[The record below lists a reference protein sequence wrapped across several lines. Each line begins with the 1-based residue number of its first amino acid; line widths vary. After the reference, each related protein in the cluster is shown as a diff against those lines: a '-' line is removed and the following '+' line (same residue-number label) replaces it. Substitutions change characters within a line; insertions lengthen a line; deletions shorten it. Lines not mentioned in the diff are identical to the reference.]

1 VRPLLAVCALA
12 LLLGACDGGG
22 SPSASSTITTT
33 TLAPQPAA
41 GACPGFHGTMLRTAS
56 AGERPVGLLTAATAG
71 EAGCLDV
78 VTFTFQS
85 LGSGTP
91 PGYVVEYKDP
101 PFSDGDPPRDISL
114 DGGAF
119 LSVTISPA
127 SSVDITK
134 EDTPRTYTGNLLLQ
148 YGDHHHLVE
157 VRKFDDV
164 LGTVNWVIG
173 LDAKRPFLVDSAAN
187 PTRISVYIG

>member
-173 LDAKRPFLVDSAAN
+173 LDARRPFLVDSAAN